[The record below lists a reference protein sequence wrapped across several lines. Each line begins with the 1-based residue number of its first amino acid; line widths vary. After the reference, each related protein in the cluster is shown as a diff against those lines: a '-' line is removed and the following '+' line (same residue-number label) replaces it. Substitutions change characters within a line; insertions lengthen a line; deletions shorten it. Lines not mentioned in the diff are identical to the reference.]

1 MKMILLLLTFGLVAS
16 FIVITNSDFD
26 DFDDSVLDGNVI
38 LQQEGS
44 ISVEPETQVDDE
56 SILHAL
62 VTEIVRRYA
71 KISDVLELK
80 MAIYDFR
87 NSLIN
92 QKKYQYLDLFEP
104 ALDKVF
110 PALASELK
118 NFISAM
124 DDYQR
129 WLLEDNAALMVMN
142 VHQLN
147 LALWE
152 KRHAMFGDDAKTIWA
167 DEADKQ
173 EQVTVYIHNQLD
185 RLSKDHSMTIDD
197 STLQFIS
204 LLQEIEGEYLA
215 LERYVPTYLNLESV
229 QIHLQQLS
237 SLQRETELAA
247 IRRSFGMDELQIEKL
262 QLRDQ
267 KRQKQWDVGYSYME
281 QKAALEHEFSGQDS
295 MLAQQLEQLRETHFG
310 KRALTI
316 AKEESSGFYRFQR
329 PRAFGI
335 N

>member
-1 MKMILLLLTFGLVAS
+1 MKMILLLLTFALVAS
-16 FIVITNSDFD
+16 FIVITNSDFA
-26 DFDDSVLDGNVI
+26 DSVLDDNVI

-44 ISVEPETQVDDE
+44 ISVERETQVDDE

-62 VTEIVRRYA
+62 ITEIVRRYA

-92 QKKYQYLDLFEP
+92 QKKHQHLDLFEA

-152 KRHAMFGDDAKTIWA
+152 KRHAMFGDDAKRIWA

-204 LLQEIEGEYLA
+204 LLQEVEGEYLA

-281 QKAALEHEFSGQDS
+281 QKAALEHELSGQGS

-310 KRALTI
+310 KRAPTI
-316 AKEESSGFYRFQR
+316 AKEESSGFYRFKR